1 MRALNRLAVVVLLAC
16 LGTLVPAAVA
26 AARVTAHGST
36 EQVYATGLKPHAR
49 TDLLNAKG
57 HVVARLRA
65 DAQGGVVFTGVKPGA
80 GYRVRLGSS
89 GDESASLTVHSE
101 AAKPWDPSVYDQRI
115 KDNGYQYLTTRD
127 GTRLAI
133 DVHPPSHPAGI
144 SALPDGVSLPSS
156 YSRTPYPTVI
166 EYAGYGYA
174 DPAGPDSGIAV
185 LANLMGF
192 AVVDVNM
199 RGTGCSGGD
208 FNYFEPQQNLDAY
221 DVIQTIAHQ
230 PWVLDHKV
238 GMIGV
243 SYGAISQLF
252 AAQLDPP
259 ALEAIS
265 PLSTIDSTVTTLY
278 PGGILN
284 TGFAVAWAAE
294 RQHDAEPAGPN
305 SGQSWAYKRIQQG
318 DGTCRSNQALHG
330 EAPSVLKLIHDNAH
344 YIPKMAD
351 PLDPVTFVHKIK
363 VPVFLAC
370 QWEDEQTGGHC
381 ADLAQDF
388 TGTSHKWFT
397 FTNGAHID
405 SLDPATFDRWY
416 DFLSLFVAHQ
426 APIDNLGLVEVAAPF
441 FYGEAMAINNLALP
455 YDPIQH
461 IASYQAA
468 LAAYEQLPSVR
479 VLFDNGAGAAST
491 GGTVTPGDPYPAF
504 EQSFPSFPIPGT
516 VAQTWYLGTGGSLAT
531 SPAQTSEVD
540 GFTWNPKALPA
551 TDYASANTET
561 GGLWGNAADWDW
573 NWQQNPAG
581 TAVSYVSQPLTQNTT
596 VIGGGAVHLWIK
608 ASAPNVDLQA
618 TVSEVDSDGD
628 ETFVQDGW
636 VRADERKLAPG
647 STLLEPLPNLRSNAV
662 QPLPSGKFVEV
673 TIPLYYEGHVYRAGS
688 RIRVTI
694 AAPGGAEPLWAFA
707 QTNPS
712 GTAGVSVRFS
722 SAMPSNLV
730 LPVVPGVSVP
740 TGLPPCP
747 SLRNEPCRTYV
758 PYTNQTGS

>member
-1 MRALNRLAVVVLLAC
+1 MRVFNRLAVVVSLIC
-16 LGTLVPAAVA
+16 LGLVAPATAL
-26 AARVTAHGST
+26 ARVNAHGSI
-36 EQVYATGLKPHAR
+36 EQVYATGLKPHAPLQ
-49 TDLLNAKG
+49 LLNAKG
-57 HVVARLRA
+57 RVVARKDA
-65 DAQGGVVFTGVKPGA
+65 DAQGGVVFTGVRPGA
-80 GYRVRLGSS
+80 GYRVRLRSS
-89 GDESASLTVHSE
+89 GEESASLTVHNE
-101 AAKPWDPSVYDQRI
+101 AAKPWDPSIYDQTI

-127 GTRLAI
+127 GTKLAI
-133 DVHPPSHPAGI
+133 YVHPPSHPAGI
-144 SALPDGVSLPSS
+144 STLPDGISLPSS
-156 YSRTPYPTVI
+156 YSTPPYPTVI

-208 FNYFEPQQNLDAY
+208 YDYFEPQQNLDAY
-221 DVIQTIAHQ
+221 DVIETIAHQ

-238 GMIGV
+238 GMIGI

-265 PLSTIDSTVTTLY
+265 PLSTIDSTITTLY

-284 TGFAVAWAAE
+284 TGFAVSWAAE
-294 RQHDAEPAGPN
+294 RQHDAEPAGPDT
-305 SGQSWAYKRIQQG
+305 GQPWAYKRIQQG
-318 DGTCRSNQALHG
+318 DSTCKSNQALHG
-330 EAPSVLKLIHDNAH
+330 EAPSLIKLIRDNAH
-344 YIPKMAD
+344 YNKKVAD

-363 VPVFLAC
+363 AAVFMAC

-388 TGTSHKWFT
+388 TGTSQKWFT

-426 APIDNLGLVEVAAPF
+426 APEVNAGLADLAAPF
-441 FYGEAMAINNLALP
+441 FYSEGLGVNNVTLP

-461 IASYQAA
+461 IAGYQAA

-479 VLFDNGAGAAST
+479 VLFDNGAGESPST
-491 GGTVTPGDPYPAF
+491 GTVTPGDPYAGF

-516 VAQTWYLGTGGSLAT
+516 VAQTWYLGTGGLLAT
-531 SPAQTSEVD
+531 SPAASAEVD
-540 GFTWNPKALPA
+540 DFTWNPKAVSA
-551 TDYASANTET
+551 TDYASANTAA
-561 GGLWGNAADWDW
+561 GGLWGDAADWDW
-573 NWQQNPAG
+573 DWQQNPPG
-581 TAVSYVSQPLTQNTT
+581 TAVSYVSAPLTQNTT
-596 VIGGGAVHLWIK
+596 VIGGGAVHLWIE
-608 ASAPNVDLQA
+608 ASTPNVDLQA
-618 TVSEVDSDGD
+618 TISEVDPDGD
-628 ETFVQDGW
+628 ETFVQNGW
-636 VRADERKLAPG
+636 LRADERKLAPG
-647 STLLEPLPNLRSNAV
+647 STLLEPMPDLSKSAV

-694 AAPGGAEPLWAFA
+694 SAPGDAEPLWAFA
-707 QTNPS
+707 QANPS
-712 GTAGVSVRFS
+712 GTANVSVQFS
-722 SAMPSNLV
+722 PSMPSNLV

-740 TGLPPCP
+740 TGFPPCG
-747 SLRNEPCRTYV
+747 SLRNEPCRSYV
-758 PYTNQTGS
+758 PYTNQVGS